1 MQFQYRFR
9 AFQFGLR
16 VCFDV
21 LSHKIARES
30 NYSSKWFRVVGGRG
44 STVVSNSPM
53 NVVFG
58 LEVAV
63 VATEQDQ
70 TICEMKP
77 PPLS

>member
-1 MQFQYRFR
+1 MQFQYRFG

-21 LSHKIARES
+21 LRHKVARES
-30 NYSSKWFRVVGGRG
+30 NYSRKWFRVVGGEVPRWYQI
-44 STVVSNSPM
+44 VQRM
-53 NVVFG
+53 A
-58 LEVAV
+58 VAV
-63 VATEQDQ
+63 VASEQDQ